1 MARFRVDNQQS
12 QHIANRTQQTK
23 TECAKREVVMPER
36 TERDR
41 EPRSFNR
48 NFAERAGLD
57 LNLAKTLL
65 LSKFGVTSK
74 TAAVIKPSA
83 ERIEKIAEK
92 YAPILVLPKGQ
103 YNLPAD
109 SQKFIENS
117 RLREDVPA
125 KLFPFPRPG
134 KDKQIGDNTNSDK
147 SDNFNAT
154 RVGNSKNEREFLD
167 LNNDM
172 RGRLGST
179 DAPIFYEFKEGKNGK
194 PPTLTYHV
202 FYPYNDAPKSGPI
215 RVAPGINPRVDLN
228 HEGDWERVTYELD
241 SKTLKPKDVLLS
253 AHNGGTRVSY
263 KDLQKDSETGRRFVY
278 AAGGSHANYA
288 KPGTYALTFGA
299 KDQTITDRNRDGKIN
314 SKDGAVFF
322 DTGRN
327 LKKVTSQP
335 WYPKNNTKGLHWG
348 EIGET
353 KHSSGPQGPSRHKGA
368 VEVKE

>member
-1 MARFRVDNQQS
+1 MAGFRVDNQQN
-12 QHIANRTQQTK
+12 QHIAHRTQHTK
-23 TECAKREVVMPER
+23 TECAKREMVTPER

-41 EPRSFNR
+41 EPRSFDR
-48 NFAERAGLD
+48 NFAERTGLD

-74 TAAVIKPSA
+74 AAALTKPSA

-103 YNLPAD
+103 YNLPTD
-109 SQKFIENS
+109 PQKYIENS

-134 KDKQIGDNTNSDK
+134 KDKQIGDNTNGDK

-172 RGRLGST
+172 RGRLGSK
-179 DAPIFYEFKEGKNGK
+179 DAPIFYEFIESKNGR

-202 FYPYNDAPKSGPI
+202 FYPYNDAPKSAPI
-215 RVAPGINPRVDLN
+215 RVAPGINPRIDLN
-228 HEGDWERVTYELD
+228 HEGDWEKVTYELD
-241 SKTLKPKDVLLS
+241 PKTLKPKDVLLS
-253 AHNGGTRVSY
+253 VHNDDPKKFSY
-263 KDLQKDSETGRRFVY
+263 NDLQKDSETGRRFVY
-278 AAGGSHANYA
+278 VADGSHANYS
-288 KPGTYALTFGA
+288 KPGPSPLLAGA

-314 SKDGAVFF
+314 RKDGAVFF

-327 LKKVTSQP
+327 LKEVTSQP
-335 WYPKNNTKGLHWG
+335 WYPKNETKGLRWG
-348 EIGET
+348 EIGVT
-353 KHSSGPQGPSRHKGA
+353 NFSSGPQGPSRHKGA
-368 VEVKE
+368 L